1 MAIRFGSARTDER
14 RVGKEHPAAVTGAFG
29 RTFTVVSPVARFVQ
43 CSVLLFSVH
52 TAVAG
57 VTLPGTI
64 SQVSAPPSV
73 GSGSSS
79 TPFVA
84 VPVNVAVIVNSG
96 WSPVLYVPASGVLT
110 TFTSAHV

>member
-1 MAIRFGSARTDER
+1 MAIRFESAVTVALFGRSP
-14 RVGKEHPAAVTGAFG
+14 HPAAVTGAFG

-43 CSVLLFSVH
+43 CSVLLVSVH
-52 TAVAG
+52 AAVAG

-84 VPVNVAVIVNSG
+84 VPISVAVIVNSG
-96 WSPVLYVPASGVLT
+96 WSPILYVQIGR
-110 TFTSAHV
+110 AHV

>member
-1 MAIRFGSARTDER
+1 MAIRFGSAVTVALFGRSP
-14 RVGKEHPAAVTGAFG
+14 HPAAVTGAFLLPYTTLF
-29 RTFTVVSPVARFVQ
+29 RSARFVQ
-43 CSVLLFSVH
+43 CSVLLVSVH

-73 GSGSSS
+73 GSGYSS

-84 VPVNVAVIVNSG
+84 VPISVAVIVKTG
-96 WSPVLYVPASGVLT
+96 WSPILYVPASGVLT